1 MKILLSFI
9 VLLVSSNVFAV
20 DSSWL
25 VCKGKMSQ
33 DSQYNIVVNSLEHR
47 SGPDERTNDLTLIF
61 GSRLMIGDFKSSE
74 VDKAEVILTTLDN
87 QSEFAGVVAF
97 DYQNNTLA
105 IKGRLTL
112 DNEYND
118 TVDATLLC
126 EEMN

>member
-1 MKILLSFI
+1 MKMLLSFI

-20 DSSWL
+20 DSTWL

-33 DSQYNIVVNSLEHR
+33 DSRYSIVVNSLEHR
-47 SGPDERTNDLTLIF
+47 SGADERTNDLTLIF

-97 DYQNNTLA
+97 DYENNTLA